1 MNEEF
6 KKINKKYN
14 DDTYPEYPF
23 ISKER
28 VTLLPKG
35 LYRKH
40 GAKYRGV
47 TAVYNETTKEFT
59 FPLYGMYYVPEDIII
74 KPNDLQLNESKA
86 SFYNAALKT
95 GFKQVSEPPVFQSIF
110 FPDDS
115 PEAKL
120 ALANKAAYYRKNKD
134 CAIEITI

>member
-1 MNEEF
+1 MNEDF

-23 ISKER
+23 ISKDR
-28 VTLLPKG
+28 ITLLPKG

-47 TAVYNETTKEFT
+47 TAVYDDKTKEFT

-74 KPNDLQLNESKA
+74 TPVGLQLNEARA

-95 GFKQVSEPPVFQSIF
+95 GFKQVSEPPVFQSVF
-110 FPDDS
+110 FPNDS

-120 ALANKAAYYRKNKD
+120 ALANKAAYYRENKTQISD
-134 CAIEITI
+134 ITI